1 MIQRPQTD
9 EYAEFYAGYVRRV
22 PEGSDL
28 IGLLSDQPTA
38 LRTLLQNITDEQAGV
53 RPAPAEWS
61 VKEVIGHIADSE
73 RIFAYR
79 VLRIARGDQTP
90 LPGFDQNDFVNA
102 TDLNR
107 RSLAS
112 LLDEF
117 EFQRRANM
125 LLVDSLTDEEI
136 NRRGT
141 ASGNPV
147 SVRALL
153 HILAGHVLHHIES
166 LKTDYKVGTLFKG

>member
-9 EYAEFYAGYVRRV
+9 EYAPFYAGYVQRV

-28 IGLLSDQPTA
+28 FALLNGQPEA
-38 LRTLLQNITDEQAGV
+38 LRALLQNVSDDQAGI

-61 VKEVIGHIADSE
+61 IKEVIGHIADTE
-73 RIFAYR
+73 RVFAYR
-79 VLRIARGDQTP
+79 LLRIARGDQTP
-90 LPGFDQNDFVNA
+90 LPGFDQDEFVNA
-102 TDLNR
+102 TDFNK
-107 RSLAS
+107 RSLIS

-117 EFQRRANM
+117 DLQRRANM
-125 LLVDSLTDEEI
+125 LLITSLTDQEI
-136 NRRGT
+136 DRRGI
-141 ASGNPV
+141 ASNNPV

-166 LKTDYKVGTLFKG
+166 LKTDYKVGA

>member
-22 PEGSDL
+22 PVGSDL
-28 IGLLSDQPTA
+28 LELLSDQPA
-38 LRTLLQNITDEQAGV
+38 VLRALLQNVTDERAGV
-53 RPAPAEWS
+53 RPAPTEWS
-61 VKEVIGHIADSE
+61 VKEVIGHVADTE
-73 RIFAYR
+73 RVFAYR
-79 VLRIARGDQTP
+79 LMRIARGDQTP
-90 LPGFDQNDFVNA
+90 LPGFDQDEFVNG
-102 TDLNR
+102 TDLNQ

-117 EFQRRANM
+117 DFQRRANM
-125 LLVDSLTDEEI
+125 LLAASLTDEEI
-136 NRRGT
+136 DRRGT
-141 ASGNPV
+141 ASGNPI

-166 LKTDYKVGTLFKG
+166 LKTDYKIGA

>member
-22 PEGSDL
+22 PVGSDL
-28 IGLLSDQPTA
+28 LELLSDQPA
-38 LRTLLQNITDEQAGV
+38 VLRALLQNVTDERAGV
-53 RPAPAEWS
+53 RPAPTEWS
-61 VKEVIGHIADSE
+61 VKEVIGHVADTE
-73 RIFAYR
+73 RVFAYR
-79 VLRIARGDQTP
+79 LMRIARGDQTP
-90 LPGFDQNDFVNA
+90 LPGFDQDEFVNG
-102 TDLNR
+102 TDLNQ

-117 EFQRRANM
+117 DFQRHANM
-125 LLVDSLTDEEI
+125 LLAASLTDEDI
-136 NRRGT
+136 DRRGT
-141 ASGNPV
+141 ASGNPI

-166 LKTDYKVGTLFKG
+166 LKTDYKIGA